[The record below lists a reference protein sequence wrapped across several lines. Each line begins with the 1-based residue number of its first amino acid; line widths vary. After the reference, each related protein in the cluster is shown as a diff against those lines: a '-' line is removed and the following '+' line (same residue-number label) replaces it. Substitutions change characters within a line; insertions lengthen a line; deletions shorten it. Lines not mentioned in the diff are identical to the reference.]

1 MSDKSLIKLNI
12 DEMFKNLIRP
22 LRKDEYKQL
31 EENIVK
37 DGCREPLIVWN
48 GTIVDGHNRYEICN
62 RLQIPYSV
70 REMEFASREDAI
82 AWICSNQLG
91 RRNISE
97 ETRKYLIGKKYEAE
111 KAIGSRNI
119 LGINQYAPID
129 ESLPYD
135 DFDPEESQSGRMTAS
150 RTAQRIGDEYHIS
163 HGTVQKY
170 AIYARA
176 LDDLSEMEPALVP
189 QILSGRLKISH
200 ENIVELSRQ
209 DAGDVKKLSKQ
220 MIKSSPGFVKYSHTR
235 EQIKPKSETPSTDAP
250 LQPLPAIKQMPEY
263 DPDAEVSGLMLT
275 IPSWTGSIDRT
286 CAAADFRKISS
297 NARVNLIKALNDLQL
312 KINQILDSVK
322 EEN

>member
-1 MSDKSLIKLNI
+1 MIKLNI
-12 DEMFKNLIRP
+12 DEIFKNLIRP
-22 LRKDEYKQL
+22 LRKEEYKQL

-37 DGCREPLIVWN
+37 DGCREPIIVWN

-70 REMEFASREDAI
+70 KDMEFTSRDDAI

-111 KAIGSRNI
+111 KAIGSRNV

-135 DFDPEESQSGRMTAS
+135 DFNPEDAQTGRVTAS

-176 LDDLSEMEPALVP
+176 LDDLAEKEPTLVP

-209 DAGDVKKLSKQ
+209 DAGDVRKLSTQ
-220 MIKSSPGFVKYSHTR
+220 MAKSPQAYMKYSHTR
-235 EQIKPKSETPSTDAP
+235 EKIKPRAETVISNTTTT
-250 LQPLPAIKQMPEY
+250 PLPAIKKMPEY

-286 CAAADFRKISS
+286 CAAADFGKISAK
-297 NARVNLIKALNDLQL
+297 ARENLIKALNDLQM
-312 KINQILDSVK
+312 KISKILDSVK
-322 EEN
+322 EED

>member
-1 MSDKSLIKLNI
+1 MSDKSFIKLNI
-12 DEMFKNLIRP
+12 DEVFKNLIRP
-22 LRKDEYKQL
+22 LRKEEYKQL

-37 DGCREPLIVWN
+37 DGCREPIIVWD
-48 GTIVDGHNRYEICN
+48 GTIIDGHNRYEICN
-62 RLQIPYSV
+62 RLQIPFSV
-70 REMEFASREDAI
+70 KEMEFSSRDDAI

-129 ESLPYD
+129 DTLPYD
-135 DFDPEESQSGRMTAS
+135 DFNPEEARSGRITAS

-170 AIYARA
+170 AIYAKA
-176 LDDLSEMEPALVP
+176 LDDLAEVEPTLVP

-200 ENIVELSRQ
+200 ENIVELSKLNADNVR
-209 DAGDVKKLSKQ
+209 KLSTQ
-220 MIKSSPGFVKYSHTR
+220 MVKSPQAFMKYSNTR
-235 EQIKPKSETPSTDAP
+235 DRIRPKSGAEVSEPSSA
-250 LQPLPAIKQMPEY
+250 PLPAIKQMPEY

-286 CAAADFRKISS
+286 CAAADFGKISS
-297 NARVNLIKALNDLQL
+297 KARENLIKALIDLQT
-312 KINQILDSVK
+312 KINQILESVK
-322 EEN
+322 EE